1 MSDFFVDQIFSG
13 VLIAALPFAF
23 IAGLISFL
31 SPCVLPL
38 VPGYLSFAAGF
49 SVSRGKVFLGS
60 FLFVLGFSLVF
71 VSYGAIFGGLGNT
84 LSAHEEIISRVLGV
98 VTIFLGFIFY
108 GRFPF
113 YPTIRPKMR
122 TTGGLVGAP
131 LLGVLFGI
139 GWTPCIGPALAAV
152 QTLAFQES
160 SALRGAILSFGYCLG
175 LGLPFILSGLFL
187 DKSTKLRS
195 IIYRNG
201 YLISKIGGIF
211 LIAIGIL
218 QVLGIWSQMMISI
231 RSLISDFIPVI

>member
-1 MSDFFVDQIFSG
+1 MKDFFVEQIFSG
-13 VLIAALPFAF
+13 VLVTAFPFAV
-23 IAGLISFL
+23 IAGVISFL

-60 FLFVLGFSLVF
+60 LLFVLGFSAVF
-71 VSYGAIFGGLGNT
+71 VSFGAVFGGLGNT
-84 LSAHEEIISRVLGV
+84 LSAHEDFISRILGL

-113 YPTIRPKMR
+113 SPTIRPKMR
-122 TTGGLVGAP
+122 TTGGLLGAP

-160 SALRGAILSFGYCLG
+160 SAVRGAVLSFGYCLG
-175 LGLPFILSGLFL
+175 LGLPFILSGLSL
-187 DKSTKLRS
+187 DKSAKLRS
-195 IIYRNG
+195 IIYRRG
-201 YLISKIGGIF
+201 DVISKIGGVF
-211 LIAIGIL
+211 LIAIGVL
-218 QVLGIWSQMMISI
+218 EVLGFWSQLMNSM